1 VEFLEW
7 RGSAGTNGG
16 ASGTAGNIAIGVIM
30 SVTTHCTDY
39 ETLLHAL
46 ADGELDAGHVRDVD
60 AHVAG
65 CADCAAKLKAIRAL
79 REAMAGSSLKEAAP
93 ADLRS
98 RIEALFPAPAPLVAP
113 AAVKEGPISRWW
125 RSFLGGFSVGAA
137 LSAAVAAMLVIGIFG
152 PDPNQQVADEV
163 VSAHIR
169 SLQAGHLMDV
179 ETSDQHTVK
188 PWFNGKLD
196 VAPPVIDLT
205 AQGFTLLGGRL
216 DYIDG
221 EPVASVIYQRRK
233 HVINLFVAQR
243 LGTARASIMSKT
255 IQGYNVRHWTE
266 QGLDFWAVS
275 DLAGDEL
282 DEFVQKISA
291 DLRPAG
297 SS

>member
-1 VEFLEW
+1 M
-7 RGSAGTNGG
+7 N
-16 ASGTAGNIAIGVIM
+16 
-30 SVTTHCTDY
+30 CT
-39 ETLLHAL
+39 ECELLLHPL
-46 ADGELDAGHVRDVD
+46 IDGELDAVHARDVE
-60 AHVAG
+60 AHVTTCAG
-65 CADCAAKLKAIRAL
+65 CAEKLKTLRAM
-79 REAMAGSSLKEAAP
+79 REAMAGADLKFAAP
-93 ADLRS
+93 ASLRN
-98 RIEALFPAPAPLVAP
+98 RIEAALPSPSAQIIAPRRFSQP
-113 AAVKEGPISRWW
+113 SR
-125 RSFLGGFSVGAA
+125 RTFFGGFAAGAA
-137 LSAAVAAMLVIGIFG
+137 LSGAIAATLVVGVFRS
-152 PDPNQQVADEV
+152 DQSQQVADEV

-188 PWFNGKLD
+188 PWFDGRVD

-243 LGTARASIMSKT
+243 LGVKHAGAMAET
-255 IQGYNVRHWTE
+255 IQGYNVRHWSE

-291 DLRPAG
+291 AVHPSG
-297 SS
+297 PS

>member
-1 VEFLEW
+1 M
-7 RGSAGTNGG
+7 N
-16 ASGTAGNIAIGVIM
+16 
-30 SVTTHCTDY
+30 VTTNCTDY
-39 ETLLHAL
+39 ESLLHAL

-79 REAMAGSSLKEAAP
+79 REAMAGAQLKEAAP
-93 ADLRS
+93 AHLRS
-98 RIEALFPAPAPLVAP
+98 RIEAMFPAAAAAPSTAG
-113 AAVKEGPISRWW
+113 ARQEGSIQRWW
-125 RSFLGGFSVGAA
+125 RSFIGGFSVGAA
-137 LSAAVAAMLVIGIFG
+137 LSAAATAMLVIGLFSSSQ
-152 PDPNQQVADEV
+152 DQQIADEV
-163 VSAHIR
+163 VSAHVR

-179 ETSDQHTVK
+179 QTSDQHTVK

-243 LGTARASIMSKT
+243 LGPTSAKVIGKT
-255 IQGYNVRHWTE
+255 IQGYNVRHWTQ

-297 SS
+297 AS

>member
-1 VEFLEW
+1 MERCG
-7 RGSAGTNGG
+7 RGDAMNCDDSE
-16 ASGTAGNIAIGVIM
+16 I
-30 SVTTHCTDY
+30 
-39 ETLLHAL
+39 LLNAL
-46 ADGELDAGHVRDVD
+46 IDGELDAGHAHDVEKHI
-60 AHVAG
+60 ATCSA
-65 CADCAAKLKAIRAL
+65 CAEKLTEL
-79 REAMAGSSLKEAAP
+79 REMHDAVSGAGLKMAAP
-93 ADLRS
+93 AHLRS
-98 RIEALFPAPAPLVAP
+98 RIEKALPLPPARVIAPRKFFQP
-113 AAVKEGPISRWW
+113 SR
-125 RSFLGGFSVGAA
+125 RTFFGGFAAGRA
-137 LSAAVAAMLVIGIFG
+137 LSAALAASLVLTVVGT
-152 PDPNQQVADEV
+152 DKQQTIANEV

-179 ETSDQHTVK
+179 ETSDQHPVK
-188 PWFNGKLD
+188 PWFNGRLD

-205 AQGFTLLGGRL
+205 AQGFRLLGGRL

-243 LGTARASIMSKT
+243 LGIARASIMSKT

-291 DLRPAG
+291 DLRPTG

>member
-1 VEFLEW
+1 MNCAE
-7 RGSAGTNGG
+7 
-16 ASGTAGNIAIGVIM
+16 
-30 SVTTHCTDY
+30 Y
-39 ETLLHAL
+39 ELLLHAL
-46 ADGELDAGHVRDVD
+46 IDGELDAGHTRDVE
-60 AHVAG
+60 AHVVTCAG
-65 CADCAAKLKAIRAL
+65 CAEKLKAFRAMSV
-79 REAMAGSSLKEAAP
+79 AMAGVDLKGTAP
-93 ADLRS
+93 TSLRS
-98 RIEALFPAPAPLVAP
+98 RIEAALPSPSPRAPTPRTFFQP
-113 AAVKEGPISRWW
+113 SR
-125 RSFLGGFSVGAA
+125 RMFFGGFAA
-137 LSAAVAAMLVIGIFG
+137 GSMLSAAVAASLVLTVFRN
-152 PDPNQQVADEV
+152 DQNQQVADEV

-221 EPVASVIYQRRK
+221 EPVASVVYQRRK
-233 HVINLFVAQR
+233 HIINLFVAQR
-243 LGTARASIMSKT
+243 LGAAPAGMMAET
-255 IQGYNVRHWTE
+255 IQGYNVRHWSQ

-291 DLRPAG
+291 AAQPSG
-297 SS
+297 PS

>member
-1 VEFLEW
+1 
-7 RGSAGTNGG
+7 
-16 ASGTAGNIAIGVIM
+16 M
-30 SVTTHCTDY
+30 SVTTSCDDC

-46 ADGELDAGHVRDVD
+46 VDGELDAGHVRDVE
-60 AHVAG
+60 AHVAA
-65 CADCAAKLKAIRAL
+65 CPSCAARLKSIRAMRDALAGASL
-79 REAMAGSSLKEAAP
+79 RETAP
-93 ADLRS
+93 AHLRS
-98 RIEALFPAPAPLVAP
+98 RIEAMFPAPVPTYAP
-113 AAVKEGPISRWW
+113 AAVPQDGTLYRWW
-125 RSFLGGFSVGAA
+125 RSSLRSFLGGFSIGTA
-137 LSAAVAAMLVIGIFG
+137 LSAAVAATLVVGIFRS
-152 PDPNQQVADEV
+152 DQNQQVADEV

-179 ETSDQHTVK
+179 VTSDQHTVK

-205 AQGFTLLGGRL
+205 AEGFTLLGGRL

-221 EPVASVIYQRRK
+221 EPVGSVIYQRRK

-243 LGTARASIMSKT
+243 LGTARLSVLSKT
-255 IQGYNVRHWTE
+255 VQGYNVRHWTE

-291 DLRPAG
+291 DLHPA
-297 SS
+297 SPS

>member
-1 VEFLEW
+1 
-7 RGSAGTNGG
+7 
-16 ASGTAGNIAIGVIM
+16 M
-30 SVTTHCTDY
+30 SVTTNCDDY
-39 ETLLHAL
+39 EMLLHAL
-46 ADGELDAGHVRDVD
+46 VDGELDAGHVRDVET
-60 AHVAG
+60 HVGG
-65 CADCAAKLKAIRAL
+65 CSACAAKLGSIRAM
-79 REAMAGSSLKEAAP
+79 RGAMAGANLMEAAP
-93 ADLRS
+93 AHLRS
-98 RIEALFPAPAPLVAP
+98 RIEAMFPAPAPAFVP
-113 AAVKEGPISRWW
+113 AVSVSKERTLYRWW
-125 RSFLGGFSVGAA
+125 RTFLGGFTIGTA
-137 LSAAVAAMLVIGIFG
+137 LSAAVAAMLVIGVFRS
-152 PDPNQQVADEV
+152 DQNQQVADEV

-205 AQGFTLLGGRL
+205 AEGFTLLGGRL

-243 LGTARASIMSKT
+243 LGSSRAGAMSKT
-255 IQGYNVRHWTE
+255 VQGYNVRHWSQ

-291 DLRPAG
+291 DLRPA
-297 SS
+297 SPS

>member
-1 VEFLEW
+1 
-7 RGSAGTNGG
+7 
-16 ASGTAGNIAIGVIM
+16 M
-30 SVTTHCTDY
+30 
-39 ETLLHAL
+39 
-46 ADGELDAGHVRDVD
+46 
-60 AHVAG
+60 
-65 CADCAAKLKAIRAL
+65 
-79 REAMAGSSLKEAAP
+79 REAMAGPNLKETAP
-93 ADLRS
+93 ASLRS
-98 RIEALFPAPAPLVAP
+98 RIEAALPAPSAQVIAPRKFSQP
-113 AAVKEGPISRWW
+113 SR
-125 RSFLGGFSVGAA
+125 RTFFGGFAAGAA
-137 LSAAVAAMLVIGIFG
+137 LSAAVAASLVLTVFRTDQEDTI
-152 PDPNQQVADEV
+152 ADEV

-205 AQGFTLLGGRL
+205 AEGFTLLGGRL

-221 EPVASVIYQRRK
+221 EPVASVVYQRRK

-243 LGTARASIMSKT
+243 LGTEHAGVTERT
-255 IQGYNVRHWTE
+255 IQGYNVRHWSE

-291 DLRPAG
+291 ALHPEP
-297 SS
+297 S